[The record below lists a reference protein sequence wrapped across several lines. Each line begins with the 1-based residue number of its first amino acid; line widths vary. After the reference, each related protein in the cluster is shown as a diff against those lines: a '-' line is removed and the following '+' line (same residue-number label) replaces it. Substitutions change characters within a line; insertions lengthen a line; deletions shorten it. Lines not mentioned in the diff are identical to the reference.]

1 MRIRRLLV
9 IACAGIALVVVLV
22 LVVSAYWERKQ
33 TPFQNAPKLISA
45 LQAFSRDQAAAG
57 RRLPPEVSMEDLL
70 RGGYLTTNDVR
81 AFEGMEVT
89 FSTEADESHPQM
101 ILARAR
107 MPDGQFI
114 CALADGSVRGLAGR
128 GSRNWPTLKGVLL
141 RSAAEPANTPIVE
154 QAREPQW
161 PLRLS
166 GGFWLKEV

>member
-1 MRIRRLLV
+1 MKIRRLLV

-33 TPFQNAPKLISA
+33 TPFQNAPKFISA
-45 LQAFSRDQAAAG
+45 LQAFSRAQSAAG
-57 RRLPPEVSMEDLL
+57 RRLPPEVSLQDLL

-89 FSTEADESHPQM
+89 FIPQADESHPQM

-114 CALADGSVRGLAGR
+114 CALADGSVQGVSRERYEELRANLGQQGGAANGSQPIR
-128 GSRNWPTLKGVLL
+128 SETNPTSGAAGSR
-141 RSAAEPANTPIVE
+141 R
-154 QAREPQW
+154 
-161 PLRLS
+161 
-166 GGFWLKEV
+166 

>member
-1 MRIRRLLV
+1 M
-9 IACAGIALVVVLV
+9 VLV

-57 RRLPPEVSMEDLL
+57 RRLPPEVSMDDLL

-89 FSTEADESHPQM
+89 FRTEADESHPQM

-114 CALADGSVRGLAGR
+114 CALADGSVQGVSRERFEELRTHLGQQNGAANRSQPIRPETNQTSEAAG
-128 GSRNWPTLKGVLL
+128 
-141 RSAAEPANTPIVE
+141 SA
-154 QAREPQW
+154 R
-161 PLRLS
+161 
-166 GGFWLKEV
+166 

>member
-22 LVVSAYWERKQ
+22 VVVSAYWERKQ

-45 LQAFSRDQAAAG
+45 LQAFSRGQAAAG

-89 FSTEADESHPQM
+89 FSTEADESHPEM

-114 CALADGSVRGLAGR
+114 CALADGSVQGV
-128 GSRNWPTLKGVLL
+128 SRERFEEL
-141 RSAAEPANTPIVE
+141 RTHLGQQDGAANRSQPVSSETNRTSAAAG
-154 QAREPQW
+154 
-161 PLRLS
+161 S
-166 GGFWLKEV
+166 GR

>member
-9 IACAGIALVVVLV
+9 IAFAGIVFVVVLV

-57 RRLPPEVSMEDLL
+57 RRLPPEVSVDDLL
-70 RGGYLTTNDVR
+70 RGGYLTTNDLR

-89 FSTEADESHPQM
+89 FSTQADESHPQM

-114 CALADGSVRGLAGR
+114 CALADGSVQGVSRERYEELRTNLGQPDGAANRSQPVRPETNSTPGAAG
-128 GSRNWPTLKGVLL
+128 
-141 RSAAEPANTPIVE
+141 PA
-154 QAREPQW
+154 R
-161 PLRLS
+161 
-166 GGFWLKEV
+166 

>member
-9 IACAGIALVVVLV
+9 IAFAGIVFVVVLV

-57 RRLPPEVSMEDLL
+57 RRLPPEVSVDDLL

-89 FSTEADESHPQM
+89 FSTQADESHPQM

-114 CALADGSVRGLAGR
+114 CALADGSVQGVSRERYEELRTNLGQPDGAAN
-128 GSRNWPTLKGVLL
+128 GSQPVHSETNRT
-141 RSAAEPANTPIVE
+141 SAAAG
-154 QAREPQW
+154 
-161 PLRLS
+161 S
-166 GGFWLKEV
+166 GR